1 MKDMEKQVTKN
12 SMDAH
17 PPVQV
22 MAGGEEQDPLILV
35 DRRINP
41 VSIAQHCYL
50 RKKTLSCL
58 HPLFLPLSPIYALI
72 DLVSA
77 TSILL

>member
-1 MKDMEKQVTKN
+1 MEKQVTKN
-12 SMDAH
+12 SMDAL

-50 RKKTLSCL
+50 RKKHSPVSTPSSSLS
-58 HPLFLPLSPIYALI
+58 LSPIYALI